1 MTLHMAKGLEFPLV
15 FLVGLEEGLFPHGR
29 SVGEARQLDLR
40 RRHPRQAAT
49 VLVLRGTAHA
59 VRSRKLSVSLALR
72 RRDSG
77 RTDPRRARPGETAG
91 EDPDPIGTYK
101 TPIPSEPMP
110 TVTTAPAGLRP
121 RQRVRHAQFGEG
133 VVLEVEGAGYHARAR
148 VDFPRVG
155 GSKWLVVAY
164 AKLEIL

>member
-1 MTLHMAKGLEFPLV
+1 MCYAEQRTLY
-15 FLVGLEEGLFPHGR
+15 GR
-29 SVGEARQLDLR
+29 ESYPSPSRFVGEIPAEL
-40 RRHPRQAAT
+40 T
-49 VLVLRGTAHA
+49 
-59 VRSRKLSVSLALR
+59 
-72 RRDSG
+72 RDV
-77 RTDPRRARPGETAG
+77 RARAKRRE
-91 EDPDPIGTYK
+91 K